1 MSHRPAK
8 RTARTGSE
16 LADAGVISPDKV
28 AEIDRVAQR
37 YAVAV
42 TPDMLALIDTA
53 DPEDPIARQFVPDA
67 AELRTAAEE
76 MSDPIGDERLSPVK
90 GVVHRYPDRV
100 LLKPLH
106 TCPVYC
112 RFCFRREAVGPG
124 GEMLSDA
131 ELAAALDYIRAQ
143 PEIWEV
149 ILTGGDPLLLSPRR
163 LGEIVRAL
171 DALPHL
177 GVIRLHTRVPVVA
190 PGRVTA
196 ELVAALGAD
205 KGVYVV
211 LHANHAREMT
221 DAAAQA
227 CRRIT
232 GSGIPMLAQTVLLK
246 GVNDDPATLEALL
259 RTLVRHRIK
268 PYYLHHGDLAPG
280 TARFRTSIEEGQALM
295 RSLRGR
301 VSGLCQPEYV
311 LDIPGGHGK
320 VPIGPSYLDHG
331 KIADWRGR
339 IHAYPS
345 IAKPAS
351 AG

>member
-1 MSHRPAK
+1 MRS
-8 RTARTGSE
+8 
-16 LADAGVISPDKV
+16 
-28 AEIDRVAQR
+28 
-37 YAVAV
+37 
-42 TPDMLALIDTA
+42 
-53 DPEDPIARQFVPDA
+53 
-67 AELRTAAEE
+67 
-76 MSDPIGDERLSPVK
+76 
-90 GVVHRYPDRV
+90 
-100 LLKPLH
+100 
-106 TCPVYC
+106 
-112 RFCFRREAVGPG
+112 
-124 GEMLSDA
+124 
-131 ELAAALDYIRAQ
+131 
-143 PEIWEV
+143 
-149 ILTGGDPLLLSPRR
+149 GGDPLRLSPRR
-163 LGEIVRAL
+163 LGERVSAL
-171 DALPHL
+171 DPLPHL

-211 LHANHAREMT
+211 LRANHARERT
-221 DAAAQA
+221 DAGARA

-232 GSGIPMLAQTVLLK
+232 GSGIPMLAQRVLLK
-246 GVNDDPATLEALL
+246 GVNDDPAALEALL

-331 KIADWRGR
+331 QIADWRGR
-339 IHAYPS
+339 LHAYPS
-345 IAKPAS
+345 HAKPAS